1 MDKDGVEAYR
11 DSLENQF
18 DQQAVMAQTAN
29 TTNKVF
35 KDKVRPRSLFLPI
48 LFIEIGEWDLG
59 RKDQMESEH
68 YRAYGDSQLTK
79 RSFDESRRR

>member
-1 MDKDGVEAYR
+1 MDKDEVEAYR

-18 DQQAVMAQTAN
+18 DQQAVMIQTAN
-29 TTNKVF
+29 TANKVF

-48 LFIEIGEWDLG
+48 LFIEVGEWDLG

-79 RSFDESRRR
+79 RSFDKSRRR